1 MFNIESLRYLT
12 EGLVQAF
19 VLIVTFD
26 PAVYEIVWISLYC
39 SLVSTVIGS
48 VFGLPAG
55 FLIGAFDFRGKQT
68 LVTLFNTLMAL
79 PTTAV
84 GLFGYAFLSRSGPLG
99 FLHLLFTPWA
109 IIFGEIILCFPI
121 IVALGI
127 STTRAINPQ
136 VRQTAL
142 TLGASPFQ
150 ASIAVF
156 IEGKIGYLVCIAAG
170 FARVIAEVGSAMM
183 LGGNIKGLTRTIP
196 TAIALETGKGEFS
209 LGIALGIILI
219 VLAFSVNIGVQWLRR
234 TGEGK

>member
-1 MFNIESLRYLT
+1 MFRIESLRYLT
-12 EGLVQAF
+12 EGVSQAF

-26 PAVYEIVWISLYC
+26 PAVYEIVGLSLYC
-39 SLVSTVIGS
+39 SLAATLIGS
-48 VFGLPAG
+48 LVGLPTG
-55 FLIGAFDFRGKQT
+55 FLIGAFDFRGKRT

-79 PTTAV
+79 PTTVV
-84 GLFGYAFLSRSGPLG
+84 GLFGYTILSRSGPLG
-99 FLHLLFTPWA
+99 FVGLLFTPAA
-109 IIFGEIILCFPI
+109 IIFGEVILCFPI

-142 TLGASPFQ
+142 TLGASPVQ

-156 IEGKIGYLVCIAAG
+156 LEGKIGYLVCIAAG

-219 VLAFSVNIGVQWLRR
+219 VLAFSVNIAVQWLRR